1 MADTYGMF
9 SDIYTTPFQRRAQA
23 ITSSMRED
31 DPLGNVGKALG
42 LFFAARSGANK
53 PTEGQEN
60 LKKVLESIGEN
71 PTPDD
76 LEKIGF
82 AFIPLDPDL
91 GARYLQE
98 SRLLRESMGK
108 KSKVASPGSPVLRE
122 VKSGVSLLDMDPDLS
137 GEGIRNIGL
146 NSEEKLAAGR
156 EIAARARE
164 LQKQYAAEGS
174 TLNYTEAE
182 QIALDMMKQEGLFQQ
197 SEKLGGA
204 FRSWSYMPKQ
214 MQEKAI
220 TMQPGEQREV
230 VERRTKDGKIGLF
243 DANTKEF
250 IGYK

>member
-1 MADTYGMF
+1 MANGLFAYDPVAKAASVAKGSTDPY
-9 SDIYTTPFQRRAQA
+9 FQMGAL
-23 ITSSMRED
+23 
-31 DPLGNVGKALG
+31 LGSVGGGLLG
-42 LFFAARSGANK
+42 LFPKENPEQKKLREMF
-53 PTEGQEN
+53 EG
-60 LKKVLESIGEN
+60 IGET
-71 PTPDD
+71 PTPED
-76 LEKIGF
+76 LFKVGR
-82 AFIPLDPDL
+82 AFLDYDPEL
-91 GARYLQE
+91 GARFIQEGRLLQE
-98 SRLLRESMGK
+98 SMAK
-108 KSKVASPGSPVLRE
+108 KPKVSSPGSPVLRE
-122 VKSGVSLLDMDPDLS
+122 VKSAVDLLKMDPDLS

-146 NSEEKLAAGR
+146 SSEEAMAAGR

-182 QIALDMMKQEGLFQQ
+182 QVALDMMKQEGLFQQ

-204 FRSWSYMPKQ
+204 FRTWSYMPKQ

>member
-1 MADTYGMF
+1 MF
-9 SDIYTTPFQRRAQA
+9 
-23 ITSSMRED
+23 
-31 DPLGNVGKALG
+31 
-42 LFFAARSGANK
+42 
-53 PTEGQEN
+53 
-60 LKKVLESIGEN
+60 ESIGEK
-71 PTPDD
+71 PTPED
-76 LEKIGF
+76 LFKIGRIF
-82 AFIPLDPDL
+82 LETDPELSARFIQEGRL
-91 GARYLQE
+91 LQE
-98 SRLLRESMGK
+98 SLK
-108 KSKVASPGSPVLRE
+108 KKPKAESPGSPVLRE
-122 VKSGVSLLDMDPDLS
+122 VKSAIDLLKMDPDLS

-146 NSEEKLAAGR
+146 NAEEAMAAGR

-182 QIALDMMKQEGLFQQ
+182 QTALDIMKKEGLFQQ

-204 FRSWSYMPKQ
+204 FRSWSYVPKQ
-214 MQEKAI
+214 MQEKTV

>member
-1 MADTYGMF
+1 MANGLFAYDPVAKAASVAKGSTDPY
-9 SDIYTTPFQRRAQA
+9 FQMGAL
-23 ITSSMRED
+23 
-31 DPLGNVGKALG
+31 LGSVGGGLLG
-42 LFFAARSGANK
+42 LFPKENPEQKKLREMF
-53 PTEGQEN
+53 EG
-60 LKKVLESIGEN
+60 IGET
-71 PTPDD
+71 PTPED
-76 LEKIGF
+76 LFKVGR
-82 AFIPLDPDL
+82 AFLDYDPEL
-91 GARYLQE
+91 GARFIQEGRLLQE
-98 SRLLRESMGK
+98 SMAK
-108 KSKVASPGSPVLRE
+108 KPKVSSRGSPVLRE
-122 VKSGVSLLDMDPDLS
+122 VKSAVDLLKMDPDLS

-146 NSEEKLAAGR
+146 SSEEAMAAGR

-182 QIALDMMKQEGLFQQ
+182 QVALDMMKQEGLFQQ

-204 FRSWSYMPKQ
+204 FRTWSYMPKQ

>member
-1 MADTYGMF
+1 MA
-9 SDIYTTPFQRRAQA
+9 
-23 ITSSMRED
+23 
-31 DPLGNVGKALG
+31 NG
-42 LFFAARSGANK
+42 LFSREPTAAEQLIAAYTKQGDIGGAFGAGLAQGL
-53 PTEGQEN
+53 GQAFGWPGFGPSKEQQQVQKM
-60 LKKVLESIGEN
+60 LSELGES
-71 PTPDD
+71 PSPDD
-76 LEKIGF
+76 LFKVGR
-82 AFIPLDPDL
+82 AFLPLDPEL
-91 GARYLQE
+91 GARFIQEGRLLQE
-98 SRLLRESMGK
+98 SLAK
-108 KSKVASPGSPVLRE
+108 KPKVSSPGSPVLRE
-122 VKSGVSLLDMDPDLS
+122 VKSAVSLLDMDPDLS
-137 GEGIRNIGL
+137 GEGFRNIGL
-146 NSEEKLAAGR
+146 SSEEAMAAGR

-182 QIALDMMKQEGLFQQ
+182 QIALDMMKKEGLFQQ

-214 MQEKAI
+214 MQEKAV